1 MATITINS
9 KVEESVWNELKATA
23 KESHKNV
30 SGFLT
35 EAIVDYLRRQCIYPV
50 EEAQHK
56 EAEQLVKVY

>member
-9 KVEESVWNELKATA
+9 KVEESVWNELKATT
-23 KESHKNV
+23 KESHQNV

-35 EAIVDYLRRQCIYPV
+35 EAIVDYLRRQRIRPV